1 MFEESLI
8 IDTALAAINSRAGAD
23 ARVAA
28 EVAFAEGLAL
38 SDTLGL
44 LANQFQ
50 GVTSLANILISLRD
64 QA

>member
-1 MFEESLI
+1 MEDLI
-8 IDTALAAINSRAGAD
+8 IDTALVAINSKAGAE
-23 ARVAA
+23 AREMA

-50 GVTSLANILISLRD
+50 GVTSLANILTNL
-64 QA
+64 QEKV